1 MTDILEKKQI
11 IETDAEQIS
20 LPGFVRLVKAR
31 KKLFYVVMP
40 IVLVVAICILYSLP
54 RYYTTQTSLAPEV
67 ENTSISGGALGSLAS
82 SFGIDLNN
90 MQSSDAITPLL
101 YPDLMNDN
109 KFVVDLLRIQVKAI
123 KEKLPPHTNY
133 YTYLT
138 MYKKKSWMEKSLES
152 MSNLL
157 SHEETA
163 VKSLEK
169 INPYMLTKKE
179 DGIVKDVRNNIRI
192 DIDKKSGMITVF
204 ATAQDPLICKILAD
218 SVSEKLK
225 AFIIKYRTSKSQ
237 KDVEHYKKLM
247 AESQAAY
254 EKVRRQYASF
264 ADANNDV
271 ILESVKSKMEDMEND
286 MQLKYNQYTA
296 YNTQYQASIA
306 KLREHTPVFTVLQG
320 ASVPVKPAGPK
331 RMLSILGILAFSF
344 FVLLAGIISKQLL
357 KELK

>member
-123 KEKLPPHTNY
+123 KENLPPHTNY

-163 VKSLEK
+163 EINLEK
-169 INPYMLTKKE
+169 IRP
-179 DGIVKDVRNNIRI
+179 
-192 DIDKKSGMITVF
+192 
-204 ATAQDPLICKILAD
+204 
-218 SVSEKLK
+218 
-225 AFIIKYRTSKSQ
+225 
-237 KDVEHYKKLM
+237 
-247 AESQAAY
+247 
-254 EKVRRQYASF
+254 
-264 ADANNDV
+264 
-271 ILESVKSKMEDMEND
+271 
-286 MQLKYNQYTA
+286 
-296 YNTQYQASIA
+296 
-306 KLREHTPVFTVLQG
+306 
-320 ASVPVKPAGPK
+320 
-331 RMLSILGILAFSF
+331 
-344 FVLLAGIISKQLL
+344 
-357 KELK
+357 